1 MNKNNDDLKNEHLNI
16 DDDMSITS
24 ILDSIDKRINESLN
38 DIYKSNVN
46 DKEKNFNVIDIDDIL
61 IDEIIDKNANLH
73 SNRLLNKENNKINNY
88 NTIVKS
94 EDKKIIE
101 DNKIIENKKTLEPVE
116 INEEKK
122 SKVLEAS
129 KVVEDNFENSKINNL
144 DSEKKINVKSQID
157 EKFFT
162 FFGEGMKEK
171 FEDEKTITKLKF
183 ELDEFIEK
191 SKKENEDRLKNDYI
205 KLKEKRRSKVDNFNI
220 IKKNPNSNLE
230 SKNIDKPHDENI
242 LDEDI
247 EQDIKNKKEKNEF
260 FSFLKKKK
268 MVKSD
273 APENN
278 DIAEESQ
285 DFILNSTDQ
294 IDKFINDKID
304 EDELKGATTANLTL
318 DNEFVSYENKE
329 SAFNY
334 IKFQKSGL
342 LFDCI
347 FSLITFLITLFI
359 IIQNIFKINI
369 SPIIDITN
377 NLYTVNVILFA
388 CILFNIFINAKN
400 IILSTINIFLG
411 QGDSDSTLSLSL
423 IFTAL
428 ALFFCFKNSY
438 AIDNIFLLCVALS
451 IVSLF
456 LNILMK
462 YISINRIIQNFKII
476 SDEES
481 DKYVFTQLKNE
492 ILVSQITA
500 KLNDDEYIVGMKSKR
515 DFIHHFVKQSFDN
528 DYYDNIS
535 KKLSIFCVVFSI
547 FVVGIATYYF
557 TSDINKTLINIAV
570 SITLITPINGMGSIT
585 LILKKLQN
593 KEDEEKSFIC
603 SYKSIENISKTNC
616 IILNDNLIFDKDHI
630 SITGIK
636 TFDDN
641 VGIDDII
648 IYISSIFSKSSS
660 ALTDVFLEVI
670 ENNDKFLLDVDDLK
684 YENAMGY
691 SAYIDGNVVL
701 VGNRNLLIN
710 HSVSVLKK
718 EVEDEF
724 LGDNKSVV
732 YISVNNKVSAVFV
745 LQYIKNEKVETYLN
759 KLIQNDI
766 TVAIRVSDPSVN
778 PEKVESLYN
787 YPKEGVT
794 IINSEIHDEIDNEE
808 NQKSFCGDYVFNG
821 NDYQYMNI
829 VNESC
834 DIVNIIKSSIFIQI
848 LICIFLTSI
857 HFISNV
863 VFNFSIL
870 TPFFIIILQFISLV
884 SSLISPLFINKN
896 ISK

>member
-1 MNKNNDDLKNEHLNI
+1 MNKNNDNFKNEPLNI

-46 DKEKNFNVIDIDDIL
+46 DNEKDSKFIDIDDVL
-61 IDEIIDKNANLH
+61 IDELIDKNINLH
-73 SNRLLNKENNKINNY
+73 NNKLSKQENNKINDNIDVEKEDEKFLNENK
-88 NTIVKS
+88 NTIELVEVS
-94 EDKKIIE
+94 E
-101 DNKIIENKKTLEPVE
+101 ENELQ
-116 INEEKK
+116 
-122 SKVLEAS
+122 VLKNSE
-129 KVVEDNFENSKINNL
+129 VFTDDFENSKITNNL

-157 EKFFT
+157 EKFFN

-205 KLKEKRRSKVDNFNI
+205 KLKERRRSKVDNFNI
-220 IKKNPNSNLE
+220 IKKKSTINLE
-230 SKNIDKPHDENI
+230 ESNIDESC
-242 LDEDI
+242 DEDI
-247 EQDIKNKKEKNEF
+247 LDKNIEQENKDLKEKKSF
-260 FSFLKKKK
+260 FSFFKKKK
-268 MVKSD
+268 IVKSEIT
-273 APENN
+273 ENSN
-278 DIAEESQ
+278 SEEESK

-304 EDELKGATTANLTL
+304 EDELKQTTTADFTL

-329 SAFNY
+329 AAFNY

-347 FSLITFLITLFI
+347 FSLITFLITLLVVT
-359 IIQNIFKINI
+359 QNIFKLNI
-369 SPIIDITN
+369 SPIIDISN
-377 NLYTVNVILFA
+377 NVYTVNIVLFA
-388 CILFNIFINAKN
+388 CILFNVFINAKN

-423 IFTAL
+423 IFTSL

-438 AIDNIFLLCVALS
+438 AVDNIFLVCISLS
-451 IVSLF
+451 ILSLF
-456 LNILMK
+456 LNTIMK
-462 YISINRIIQNFKII
+462 YISINRIIQNFEII
-476 SDEES
+476 SDEEV
-481 DKYVFTQLKNE
+481 DKYIFTQLKNE

-500 KLNDDEYIVGMKSKR
+500 KLNEDDYVVGMKSKR
-515 DFIHHFVKQSFDN
+515 NFIHNFVKQSFDN
-528 DYYDNIS
+528 DYYDSVS

-547 FVVGIATYYF
+547 FVVGIASYYL
-557 TSDINKTLINIAV
+557 TVDVNKTLINIAV
-570 SITLITPINGMGSIT
+570 SITLMTPINGMGSIT

-593 KEDEEKSFIC
+593 REDEEKSFIC

-648 IYISSIFSKSSS
+648 IYVSSIFSKSSS

-670 ENNDKFLLDVDDLK
+670 ENNDTFLLDVDDLK

-691 SAYIDGNVVL
+691 SAYVDGNVVL

-724 LGDNKSVV
+724 LDDNKSVV
-732 YISVNNKVSAVFV
+732 YVSVNSKVSAVFV
-745 LQYIKNEKVETYLN
+745 LQYTKNEKVEKYLN

-778 PEKVESLYN
+778 PEKVESLYS

-794 IINSEIHDEIDNEE
+794 IINSEIHNEIDNEE

-821 NDYQYMNI
+821 DDYQYMNI

-834 DIVNIIKSSIFIQI
+834 DIVNIIKSSIFIQV
-848 LICIFLTSI
+848 LICVFITSI

-870 TPFFIIILQFISLV
+870 TPFFIIILQLISLI
-884 SSLISPLFINKN
+884 SSLISPLFIHKN